1 MSTFERVNK
10 APEKLEKNEMVIM
23 KPDFQKEIDA
33 TRGKRG
39 TSNRTTASGLR
50 DLFMAFNDNYETN
63 INPFALKLSKY
74 EGHVIEN
81 DDQIRDVLN
90 KIIADNNLPVYEKII
105 EYSLKTRNPAITSIY
120 YVSDDLSGVNG
131 FIRFGFNPT
140 VKETKK
146 KEKEKVE

>member
-1 MSTFERVNK
+1 MSTFERVNT
-10 APEKLEKNEMVIM
+10 APTKLEKNELVIM
-23 KPDFQKEIDA
+23 KPDFQREIDS

-39 TSNRTTASGLR
+39 ISNRTTSSGLR
-50 DLFMAFNDNYETN
+50 DLFMALNDNYDTN

-81 DDQIRDVLN
+81 DDQIRGVMN
-90 KIIADNNLPVYEKII
+90 KIIEDNNLPVYEKII
-105 EYSLKTRNPAITSIY
+105 EHTLKTRNPAITSIY

-131 FIRFGFNPT
+131 FIRFGFNP
-140 VKETKK
+140 VIKDSKK